1 MKNFIRTKRICILF
15 VYLLILMP
23 AHAQSIWDKTNLEKV
38 KQQIDQP
45 AYQTAYNAL
54 LERAEQALKQPNLSV
69 MMKEKTAISG
79 NKHDYYSQARYF
91 WPDPT
96 KPDGKPYINRDGISN
111 PELNKLDRNRLGNMA
126 NNVTA
131 LSLAWYFSND
141 ERYAQKAVEQLQV
154 WFLNK
159 ETLMN
164 PHLKYA
170 QVAPG
175 HGNDEGR
182 SFGIIDTYSFVEML
196 EGVQL
201 LEKSAAFSKKDQKAL
216 KAWFSKLLEWIQNS
230 KQGKEESKQKN
241 NHSTAYD
248 AQAIAFALYTGNT
261 RLAKSI
267 LEQVPEKRIYKQI
280 APDGKQKEELWRT
293 LAFGYSEYNLQHL
306 IDIAT
311 ISQKLNIP
319 IHQASSED
327 GRNIYKAADY
337 LKNFL
342 GKDVSAWP
350 YKQIS
355 DWQGKQQEL
364 CKDLY
369 RLYLL
374 DPTRTEYK
382 KAFFRYWNQNKKD
395 RFSLLFLHPDDA
407 NQLPNETD
415 RMFTFAAHQLKF
427 AIQCTADTRKNTKDK
442 KRISPRSI
450 EKDGSLRIVRPWDW
464 CSGFFPGSL
473 WQLYAYTKDNYW
485 KEQAATHTWP
495 LEEIKNHRGTHD
507 LGFMV
512 YCSFGQGYEL
522 TGDTTFR
529 NVIIQA
535 AQTLSTRYNPTV
547 KAIRSWDFN
556 REKWQ
561 YPVIIDN
568 MLNLELLFR
577 TTQLTGDSLYYQI
590 AVNHANTTLANHFRP
605 DASSYHV
612 VDYDPQTGT
621 VRMKCTHQG
630 LFDESVWSRGQAW
643 GLYGYTMCYR
653 FTHNPAYLAQAE
665 KIADYF
671 FHLPD
676 LPKDFIPYWDMKDPA
691 IPNSPRDAS
700 AAAVMAS
707 GLYELSTYVSGEKG
721 RQYKATADKIISSLN
736 QHYRAAEDSTQGFLL
751 LHSTGNYP
759 AKDEIDVPISYAD
772 YYYLEALLRKNQL
785 EK

>member
-1 MKNFIRTKRICILF
+1 MKNFILTKRICIL
-15 VYLLILMP
+15 YAYILIFIP
-23 AHAQSIWDKTNLEKV
+23 AYAQSIWDKANLEKI
-38 KQQIDQP
+38 KQQIGQP
-45 AYQTAYNAL
+45 AYQSAYNKL
-54 LERAEQALKQPNLSV
+54 LEQAEQALKSPNFSV

-79 NKHDYYSQARYF
+79 DKHDYYSQARYF

-96 KPDGKPYINRDGISN
+96 KPDGKPYINRDGVSN
-111 PELNKLDRNRLGNMA
+111 PELNKLDRNRLGAMA
-126 NNVTA
+126 DNVTI

-159 ETLMN
+159 ATLMN

-201 LEKSAAFSKKDQKAL
+201 LETSAVFSKKDQKSL
-216 KAWFSKLLEWIQNS
+216 KTWFEKLLKWILS
-230 KQGKEESKQKN
+230 SRQGMEESNQKN

-248 AQAIAFALYTGNT
+248 AQAIAFALYTGNSK
-261 RLAKSI
+261 LAKSI
-267 LEQVPEKRIYKQI
+267 LQQVPEKRIYKQI
-280 APDGKQKEELWRT
+280 EPDGKQKEELWRT

-311 ISQKLNIP
+311 MAQKLNVP
-319 IHQASSED
+319 LHQATSKD

-337 LKNFL
+337 LKGFL

-350 YKQIS
+350 YKQI
-355 DWQGKQQEL
+355 DGWQDKQQEL

-374 DPTRTEYK
+374 ESLHTEYK
-382 KAFFRYWNQNKKD
+382 EDFFYYWIPNMKD
-395 RFSLLFLHPDDA
+395 RFCLLFLHPEDMA
-407 NQLPNETD
+407 QLPSETS
-415 RMFTFAAHQLKF
+415 RMFSFATHQLKF
-427 AIQCTADTRKNTKDK
+427 AVQCTADARNNSKDK
-442 KRISPRSI
+442 RQFAPRSV
-450 EKDGSLRIVRPWDW
+450 EKDGSLRIVRSWDW
-464 CSGFFPGSL
+464 CSGFFAGSL

-485 KEQAATHTWP
+485 KEQATAYTWP

-507 LGFMV
+507 LGFMI
-512 YCSFGQGYEL
+512 YSSFGKGYEL
-522 TGDTTFR
+522 TQDNAFR
-529 NVIIQA
+529 NIIIQA
-535 AQTLSTRYNPTV
+535 AQTLSSRYNPTV

-577 TTQLTGDSLYYQI
+577 ATLLTGDSLYHQI
-590 AVNHANTTLANHFRP
+590 AINHANTTLNNHFRA
-605 DASSYHV
+605 DGSSYHV
-612 VDYDPQTGT
+612 VDYDTQDGS

-653 FTHNPAYLAQAE
+653 FTHNPVYLSQAE
-665 KIADYF
+665 KIAEYF
-671 FHLPD
+671 FHLPN
-676 LPKDFIPYWDMKDPA
+676 LPEDFIPYWDMKDPA
-691 IPNSPRDAS
+691 IPDSPRDAS
-700 AAAVMAS
+700 AAAIMAS
-707 GLYELSTYVSGEKG
+707 GLYELSTYVSREKSKL
-721 RQYKATADKIISSLN
+721 YKVTADKIIHSLN
-736 QHYRAAEDSTQGFLL
+736 TNYRTTENTAQGFLL